1 MAVRVER
8 SVSIARPPADVFA
21 FVSDIRND
29 PKWHT
34 DVREAKASTEQVG
47 LGTVFEVTMTK
58 ASMGVSG
65 GTITVA
71 EFDPPRAVVFQGKMG
86 KMEPKVSYTVEPE
99 GAGARYTRVVEI
111 PTKGPM
117 SLMAPMIKR
126 MVGKAND
133 GFLANLKRVL
143 ESG

>member
-1 MAVRVER
+1 MGTVRVER
-8 SVSIARPPADVFA
+8 SVSIARPPAEVFA

-47 LGTVFEVTMTK
+47 VGTVFDVTLTK

-65 GTITVA
+65 GTMTVEEYA
-71 EFDPPRAVVFQGKMG
+71 PSSRVVFQGKMG
-86 KMEPKVSYTVEPE
+86 KMEPRVSNRVEPD
-99 GAGARYTRVVEI
+99 GTGARYTRLVEI
-111 PTKGPM
+111 PARGTM
-117 SLMAPMIKR
+117 SLMAPMMKR
-126 MVGKAND
+126 MIGKSND

-143 ESG
+143 EG